1 MERHRNRKRGSSM
14 ELQKSIRR
22 RTNVTST
29 TKGALTFD
37 ATVETENT
45 TEEEHLRELDSL
57 LAQMKLRAPLQS
69 EEAKK

>member
-1 MERHRNRKRGSSM
+1 M

-22 RTNVTST
+22 RTNITST

-37 ATVETENT
+37 ATVETENM
-45 TEEEHLRELDSL
+45 TEAEHLAELDSL
-57 LAQMKLRAPLQS
+57 LAQCKLRAPLQT

>member
-1 MERHRNRKRGSSM
+1 M

-37 ATVETENT
+37 ATIETENM
-45 TEEEHLRELDSL
+45 TEEEHMAHLDSL
-57 LAQMKLRAPLQS
+57 LAQMKQRAPLAQ
-69 EEAKK
+69 EEGKK